1 MPAAT
6 APEPPPPA
14 PAPVISSTTPTTVKP
29 TMSKRASLR
38 QASQG
43 PSSLNI
49 PLGGTGDSSGGSSMP
64 NLSIGK

>member
-1 MPAAT
+1 MPAP
-6 APEPPPPA
+6 PEPPPPA
-14 PAPVISSTTPTTVKP
+14 PAPVITSTTPTTVKP

-43 PSSLNI
+43 PSGLNI
-49 PLGGTGDSSGGSSMP
+49 PLGGTGGSSGGSSMP